1 MLGDCGLYH
10 IIPCDSWSSFLF
22 PHSKADAEP
31 GIAAECH
38 TSGGCSKELQLFAFF
53 FFLQNILEI
62 TVSDDDI
69 IHDDDQAIILFD
81 VAKISL
87 GKTVFMAFPLN
98 PEVRTKLEVNQ
109 RGKNMTC
116 RHTRNVLSF
125 LSLKTRNRFEVE

>member
-1 MLGDCGLYH
+1 MDVLRNC
-10 IIPCDSWSSFLF
+10 SFL
-22 PHSKADAEP
+22 
-31 GIAAECH
+31 
-38 TSGGCSKELQLFAFF
+38 LFF

-125 LSLKTRNRFEVE
+125 LTLKTRNRFEVE